1 MNIPYNLYKVGLDNK
16 DLVMKLMIYFSPQY
30 KDESGK
36 VLSTRNKTV
45 SDFLDNHYKAVQ
57 GGYTLNGF
65 DVVKICEILFEKN
78 LLIKTRS
85 DGSTGL
91 YNGYLCNMFGLE
103 KNPMWTNMLN
113 SIVYGFEYIY
123 EINKDMVIPVVWD
136 KGHGEYSAGTA
147 FKFFNGIVTAKHCIT
162 DAKNLMIK
170 GFSAQE
176 LTSKHVYVHSVEG
189 VDVAFIEIG
198 ANLNFD
204 VFPEDGK
211 VLDEVLVMGYPKIP
225 AFTDMITAE
234 KTSIAAKAEAR
245 QTTTTGSVV
254 SFGTQYLM
262 KCEMMLIT
270 AKITGGNSGGPV
282 INDKG
287 SLVGITS
294 CLTYGEGD
302 YDNLGYGVI
311 SPVKYLMDIV
321 STNGNRCELPISENF
336 FRDWIW

>member
-16 DLVMKLMIYFSPQY
+16 ELIMNLMLYFSPQY

-36 VLSTRNKTV
+36 ILGSRYKTITN
-45 SDFLDNHYKAVQ
+45 FLERHYKAKQ
-57 GGYTLNGF
+57 GGYLVNGF
-65 DVVKICEILFEKN
+65 DVVKICEILLAKN
-78 LLIKTRS
+78 LMIRTRS
-85 DGSTGL
+85 DGSIGL
-91 YNGYLCNMFGLE
+91 NNSYLCNILDL
-103 KNPMWTNMLN
+103 KNNPMWTNMLN

-123 EINKDMVIPVVWD
+123 ENNKDMVIPVVWD
-136 KGHGEYSAGTA
+136 RGNGEYSAGTA

-170 GFSAQE
+170 GFSASE
-176 LTSKHVYVHSVEG
+176 LSEKHVYIHAEDG
-189 VDVAFIEIG
+189 VDIAFIEIG
-198 ANLNFD
+198 SDLNNNI
-204 VFPEDGK
+204 FPEDGK

-234 KTSIAAKAEAR
+234 KTSIAAKAEVR

-254 SFGTQYLM
+254 SFGMQYLM

-287 SLVGITS
+287 NLVGITS

-302 YDNLGYGVI
+302 YDNLGYGIV
-311 SPVKYLMDIV
+311 SPVEYLLDIV
-321 STNGNRCELPISENF
+321 TRNENRQEMQITPGY
-336 FRDWIW
+336 FRDWFW